1 MAARVA
7 PGVIIRDYGMK
18 ELDMEGQNG
27 LPGIVNLAIA
37 LVISAIV
44 MGIVYVVFIP

>member
-1 MAARVA
+1 MARAA
-7 PGVIIRDYGMK
+7 TGVVVRDYGVK

-37 LVISAIV
+37 LVIAAIV
-44 MGIVYVVFIP
+44 MGIVYMVFIP